1 MGIDFFVAILYNIWQ
16 GGDKMSI
23 VKYKNQSGV
32 TYAYE
37 QTSSYDSERKQS
49 RPVRKYLG
57 RVDPETGE
65 IIPTTGKR
73 GRPPKKAAE
82 PVTVTAVQDY
92 KSLYEI
98 KCREID
104 VLQNELENAKKHNNE
119 LSSQIGELKEVI
131 LTVRARLDSVK
142 CL

>member
-1 MGIDFFVAILYNIWQ
+1 MP
-16 GGDKMSI
+16 I

-73 GRPPKKAAE
+73 GRPPKKTAE
-82 PVTVTAVQDY
+82 SKLENQEPDY
-92 KSLYEI
+92 KALFEKKCLETERLQKELAKVKETNEQLSLQA
-98 KCREID
+98 R
-104 VLQNELENAKKHNNE
+104 
-119 LSSQIGELKEVI
+119 ELKQVI
-131 LTVRARLDSVK
+131 VAIRDQISLLKS
-142 CL
+142 L

>member
-1 MGIDFFVAILYNIWQ
+1 
-16 GGDKMSI
+16 MSI

-37 QTSSYDSERKQS
+37 QTSSYDPERKQS

-73 GRPPKKAAE
+73 GRPPGKAAE
-82 PVTVTAVQDY
+82 GRPESQVPDY
-92 KSLYEI
+92 KALFEE
-98 KCREID
+98 KC
-104 VLQNELENAKKHNNE
+104 LEAERLKKE
-119 LSSQIGELKEVI
+119 LSKVSETNEQLSLQVRELKQVIVEVRERI
-131 LTVRARLDSVK
+131 SSIKNL
-142 CL
+142 

>member
-1 MGIDFFVAILYNIWQ
+1 MQIRRVPLWNSFSLC
-16 GGDKMSI
+16 
-23 VKYKNQSGV
+23 QSGV

-73 GRPPKKAAE
+73 GRPPKKPAE
-82 PVTVTAVQDY
+82 SRPESQEPDY
-92 KSLYEI
+92 KALFEEKCMEVESIQKELTKVKETNEQLSLQT
-98 KCREID
+98 R
-104 VLQNELENAKKHNNE
+104 
-119 LSSQIGELKEVI
+119 ELKQVI
-131 LTVRARLDSVK
+131 VSIRDQIVSIKNL
-142 CL
+142 

>member
-1 MGIDFFVAILYNIWQ
+1 
-16 GGDKMSI
+16 MSI

-73 GRPPKKAAE
+73 GRPPGKAAE
-82 PVTVTAVQDY
+82 GRPESQVPDY
-92 KSLYEI
+92 KALFEEKCLEAERLQKELATARKTNDQLSLQV
-98 KCREID
+98 R
-104 VLQNELENAKKHNNE
+104 
-119 LSSQIGELKEVI
+119 ELKQVIVEVRERI
-131 LTVRARLDSVK
+131 SSIKNL
-142 CL
+142 

>member
-1 MGIDFFVAILYNIWQ
+1 MIELP
-16 GGDKMSI
+16 I

-73 GRPPKKAAE
+73 GRPSRKSAE
-82 PVTVTAVQDY
+82 SRPEGQEPDY
-92 KSLYEI
+92 KTLFEE
-98 KCREID
+98 KC
-104 VLQNELENAKKHNNE
+104 LELERLQKE
-119 LSSQIGELKEVI
+119 LVNTKETNDQLSLQVRELKQVI
-131 LTVRARLDSVK
+131 VAVRDKIASIKNL
-142 CL
+142 